1 MSSQYFWVMR
11 KGKGSFQFYLEF
23 HKTKTKKKNKNKKT
37 HTFPFWMPSQ
47 YVWILRYHPIC
58 LPLPEAL
65 LTLLKLWLT
74 MVGCLPAVK
83 PF

>member
-1 MSSQYFWVMR
+1 MSTQYLRVMR
-11 KGKGSFQFYLEF
+11 KGTGSFQFYLEF
-23 HKTKTKKKNKNKKT
+23 HKTKTKKPP
-37 HTFPFWMPSQ
+37 HTFPFWMLSQ
-47 YVWILRYHPIC
+47 YVWILKYHPLC

-74 MVGCLPAVK
+74 MVGCPPAVK

>member
-1 MSSQYFWVMR
+1 MSTQYLWVMR
-11 KGKGSFQFYLEF
+11 KGKCFFQFYLGVSQ
-23 HKTKTKKKNKNKKT
+23 NKNQKKIT
-37 HTFPFWMPSQ
+37 PPHTFPFWMLSQ
-47 YVWILRYHPIC
+47 YVWILRYRPIC

-74 MVGCLPAVK
+74 VVGCLPAVK